1 MTGYPAEP
9 WDLRGTGAITMW
21 HVDHDRLPVLPKGT
35 RPLTVAGRAVVAT
48 AFVRYDERGLM
59 GYHELL
65 AAVVVR
71 HGLRPALSITDIW
84 VDSEVSMAGG
94 RGLWGIPKQMA
105 TFDIGY
111 RSWSASTADGLAA
124 AAAVEPAGGPDVRL
138 PFPLPGRVVQ
148 TLDGRT
154 VASRIRAGGRVRRT
168 RSTWEVPPAGPL
180 GWLSGASPVVHIGAP
195 DFAMTFG
202 SAPRR

>member
-1 MTGYPAEP
+1 MTTYPPEP
-9 WDLRGTGAITMW
+9 WDLRGNGAITVW
-21 HVDHDRLPVLPKGT
+21 HVDHDRLPILPKGT

-84 VDSEVSMAGG
+84 VDSEVSKAGG

-105 TFDIGY
+105 TFDVGY
-111 RSWSASTADGLAA
+111 RSWSAETPEGVAATAE
-124 AAAVEPAGGPDVRL
+124 VEPTGGPDLRL
-138 PFPLPGRVVQ
+138 PITVPGRVVQ

-154 VASRIRAGGRVRRT
+154 VASRIRAGGRVRRA
-168 RSTWEVPPAGPL
+168 RATWDVPADGPL
-180 GWLSGASPVVHIGAP
+180 GWLAGASPAVHVLAP
-195 DFAMTFG
+195 DFAMAFG
-202 SAPRR
+202 SGTRR